1 MEGTTRA
8 PGWRPLP
15 LLVPALLW
23 LTVFTVGPAVVS
35 AIAAGTDKTLISP
48 DFHWVGLD
56 NADTAVHDPSLSHA
70 VRNTLLYCVITVIP
84 AVVIGLGLALA
95 ASRLSRGRT
104 AIAFALF
111 LPASANLVA
120 MSVVFAY
127 MFNDQPGSLANT
139 VIGWFGAAPK
149 DWLGDTSTA
158 LPVVA
163 LVGLWRL
170 TSFIFVVYLA
180 GLTSIPTS
188 VYEAAA
194 VDGVRGWARLRRITL
209 PLLTPSTVFVVVFS
223 TILTLQTF
231 ETVSVLTQGGPLD
244 SSTTLVYYM
253 YQVGFTGSFRI
264 GYASML
270 ALLMFV
276 VIALLG
282 MGGALLGRRA
292 RRRLSPDETVSDV
305 DPMRLERAVAA

>member
-1 MEGTTRA
+1 VDGTTRA
-8 PGWRPLP
+8 PGWR
-15 LLVPALLW
+15 LVPLVTPALVW
-23 LTVFTVGPAVVS
+23 LAVFTVGPAVVS
-35 AIAAGTDKTLISP
+35 AIVAGTDKTLLSP
-48 DFHWVGLD
+48 QFHWVGLD
-56 NADTAVHDPSLSHA
+56 NADSATHDSDLGQA

-84 AVVIGLGLALA
+84 AVVIGLSLALA
-95 ASRLSRGRT
+95 ASRVSRGRS
-104 AIAFALF
+104 AVAFALF

-127 MFNDQPGSLANT
+127 IFSDQPGGLANT
-139 VIGWFGAAPK
+139 VIGWFGAAPEN
-149 DWLGDTSTA
+149 WLGDTSTA

-180 GLTSIPTS
+180 GLTAIPVS

-209 PLLTPSTVFVVVFS
+209 PLLAPSTVFVVVFS

-231 ETVSVLTQGGPLD
+231 ETVSVLTQGGPLG

-270 ALLMFV
+270 ALLMFI

-282 MGGALLGRRA
+282 AGGALLGRRA
-292 RRRLSPDETVSDV
+292 RARLGPDGRAAAREPLEP
-305 DPMRLERAVAA
+305 DPAVAA